1 MSMSWYTKNQAVV
14 RSSTLGL
21 VVLTGAVTF
30 DFQAAPPVTFP
41 KQPETIQATKVSL
54 VSLRAQ
60 LQDPAEMLKAGPVY
74 FDLDEPAN

>member
-1 MSMSWYTKNQAVV
+1 MSWYTKNQAVV

-21 VVLTGAVTF
+21 LVLAGAVTV
-30 DFQAAPPVTFP
+30 DFQAAPPVLFP

-60 LQDPAEMLKAGPVY
+60 LQDPADKLNAGKAY

>member
-1 MSMSWYTKNQAVV
+1 MSWYTKNQAVV

-21 VVLTGAVTF
+21 LVLMGAVTV
-30 DFQAAPPVTFP
+30 DFQTAPPGLIP

-60 LQDPAEMLKAGPVY
+60 LQDPADKLNAGKAY
-74 FDLDEPAN
+74 FDLEDPTN